1 MKGTINIEK
10 VTKFIF
16 GVNEM
21 KKIDNGRV
29 IDIT

>member
-1 MKGTINIEK
+1 MKGNKGMI